1 MRTEVN
7 QGRGTRL
14 TEQESQEQELHW
26 PEQQLQEQGDMVVD
40 VIGWVE
46 RFLGMVDID
55 WRRYIKRQRKG

>member
-7 QGRGTRL
+7 QGEGASL

-40 VIGWVE
+40 VVGWVE

-55 WRRYIKRQRKG
+55 WRRYI